1 MKIYG
6 FVYITTCLENGK
18 IYIGQTTN
26 WKDAS
31 YKGSGELFRRAL
43 KKYGKNK
50 FKRRI
55 LRICY
60 SQKELNTWEYVFI
73 KKYKSQDKSIG
84 YNIAEGDV
92 LSSEHN
98 PAKLPEVREKMS
110 RAKKGRES
118 SFKGKH
124 LSSEAKRKISD
135 KKRGR
140 KMSESFRE
148 KMRIIGKERGGFMSG
163 KHHTEKTKERLSE
176 IFSGKGNP
184 MYGVHL
190 NGEKNGMYGK
200 KQSEETKRKISESQ
214 KRRLKLL
221 KVNT

>member
-1 MKIYG
+1 MEIYG
-6 FVYITTCLENGK
+6 FIYITTCLVNNK

-43 KKYGKNK
+43 KKYGKDK
-50 FKRRI
+50 FKRKV
-55 LRICY
+55 LRVCY

-73 KKYKSQDKSIG
+73 KKYKSQDKKIG
-84 YNIAEGDV
+84 YNIADGDV
-92 LSSEHN
+92 LSSKFN
-98 PAKLPEVREKMS
+98 PAKLPEVREKIS
-110 RAKKGRES
+110 RAKKEKES

-124 LSSEAKRKISD
+124 LSLESRRKISE
-135 KKRGR
+135 KKKGR
-140 KMSESFRE
+140 VVSESFRE
-148 KMRIIGKERGGFMSG
+148 KMRIIGKERGGFMKG
-163 KHHTEKTKERLSE
+163 KHHTEKTKEKLSK

-190 NGEKNGMYGK
+190 SGDKNGMFGK
-200 KQSEETKRKISESQ
+200 KHSDETKRKISESQ
-214 KRRLKLL
+214 KKRLKLL